1 MASNTRS
8 SSSVGGRTVL
18 TIPDVDIRFARAEVV
33 LAVLIAN
40 FTFEPSG
47 KDIVWNNAGVA
58 YPSVGRESKTPQM
71 PLKVSA
77 IRS

>member
-1 MASNTRS
+1 MVVPLS
-8 SSSVGGRTVL
+8 SSPFPFPML
-18 TIPDVDIRFARAEVV
+18 TYASLSARAEVV

-77 IRS
+77 IRPLK